1 MGTLIVYLTVSIVI
15 SFLCS
20 IWEAVLLSITPSYI
34 KRKQQ
39 EDPVMGQYMAKLK
52 NDIDKP
58 LSAILSL
65 NTIAH
70 TAGAIGVGAQ
80 ATILLGS
87 TYFNLLGIQVSY
99 TSVVA
104 AGMTL
109 AILFLSEI
117 IPKTLGAN
125 NWKRLAP
132 STVRGLRILMFV
144 LAPFVWLSNLLTRML
159 KNDKDKSVFSRR
171 DFAAMA
177 DVAGESGQINKSDHT
192 LIKNVLVFDDL
203 KAEDVMT
210 PRTVMVMA
218 EENQTLKE
226 FYDNHKDL
234 RFSRIPLF
242 NENRDSVTGVLLKD
256 ELLSQLVEGNLDKPL
271 HSIRREVAVIVESMS
286 LRKVF
291 TKMNENRDHMAV
303 VVDEYGGLQ
312 GLVSLEDIFETL
324 FGLEIMDETDSVSD
338 LQQFARQQWETRA
351 RKLGLIE

>member
-1 MGTLIVYLTVSIVI
+1 
-15 SFLCS
+15 
-20 IWEAVLLSITPSYI
+20 
-34 KRKQQ
+34 
-39 EDPVMGQYMAKLK
+39 MGQYMAKLK